1 MNIMK
6 VTVIGAGK
14 VGLAYAV
21 FLASKGH
28 QVTAVDKN
36 EEYVRAL
43 RSGTFVS
50 PEPGVQEGLSK
61 VREFTTEDAGGSD
74 ICVVLVDTPTCYAG
88 YDHANLERVMEGV
101 LQKHHRIVVSC
112 TTQPG
117 FMKQYEKVCYSP
129 LFIQLGN
136 IIHHQE
142 TAKDVLLGGPRCQ
155 AVDEFFQVNHGPDVK
170 IHHMSHTAAEV
181 AKLALNC
188 MITTKISFANMIDEA
203 MWRSGHEEETK
214 RVLQFVG
221 SDPRIGDKCLSP
233 GWGYGGPCF
242 PRDNRALCTFLREWG
257 ASDYIPVAT
266 HETNERHAVVMA
278 MKRSVHASEFDDL
291 NYKPNCP
298 VECVEESHKV
308 KTLQIQK
315 LKFLRKM

>member
-1 MNIMK
+1 MK

-36 EEYVRAL
+36 PVYVQAIQ
-43 RSGTFVS
+43 SGRFVS
-50 PEPGVQEGLSK
+50 DEPGVNEGIHRILQ
-61 VREFTTEDAGGSD
+61 FTERDTGGSD
-74 ICVVLVDTPTCYAG
+74 VCVILVDTPTCYAG
-88 YDHANLERVMEGV
+88 YDHANLEQALGDALDKHERV
-101 LQKHHRIVVSC
+101 IVSC

-117 FMKQYEKVCYSP
+117 FLHQWQGRLHYSP

-136 IIHHQE
+136 QISHQM
-142 TAKDVLLGGPRCQ
+142 TTKNVLWGGDPDPVVE
-155 AVDEFFQVNHGPDVK
+155 AFFKHNHGEDVQ
-170 IHHMSHTAAEV
+170 IHRMTLMAAEV

-203 MWRSGHEEETK
+203 MHRCGRGDESLD
-214 RVLQFVG
+214 VLRFVG
-221 SDPRIGDKCLSP
+221 ADPRIGGKCLVP

-278 MKRSVHASEFDDL
+278 MKKIDPVEFEDL
-291 NYKPNCP
+291 NYKPGCP
-298 VECVEESHKV
+298 VRCEEESHKK
-308 KTLQIQK
+308 KTLEIKK
-315 LKFLRKM
+315 LKFLRHI